1 MAREYCSK
9 CRKDTYHVRQNSGG
23 EVAAK
28 LLFGVITMGMSIGVT
43 PTVYECTQC
52 GNEKEK

>member
-9 CRKDTYHVRQNSGG
+9 CEKHTYHVRQNSGG

-28 LLFGVITMGMSIGVT
+28 LLVGFITMGMSIGAT

-52 GNEKEK
+52 GSEKEK